1 MTIPMKKGDS
11 VGKFEKIAFRGNL
24 RSYQQ
29 EVLDRADELLA
40 DKKIHIV
47 AAPGAG
53 KTVLGLE
60 LIRRIG
66 KNALILSP
74 TVTIRHQ
81 WSERFAGQ
89 FIPAGENAD
98 EYVSESVSR
107 PRPIVSVTYQT
118 IYCAFRG
125 LTDKEN
131 DELTGKAEE
140 VDYKAFDLRAWMREN
155 AIGTVCLDE
164 AHHLHSEW
172 YKALSELLKDIDV
185 TVIALTATPPY
196 DEDENGWQ
204 KYTDLCGEIDFEIIA
219 PELVQDGVLCPHQD
233 YICFNYPTAEELEIL
248 RAFDRSVED
257 ALSELTK
264 SGLPEKM
271 RDKLLLMSEDD
282 LYRYARENI
291 RLCSALSLFGAPV
304 PRRFC
309 RSLTLHGRLPAP
321 KRDAVEE
328 ALCYVVAH
336 PELFGEDC
344 TEEIAE
350 IFRKAGLWERGRVK
364 IVRSERVSR
373 MLASS
378 LGKLNSVAEI
388 AKAESRSEGKNLRM
402 LILTDYVRKQTLP
415 LIGTAEELKEMSI
428 VSVFESVRREK
439 EADRAIGALSGS
451 LVILPRS
458 CSARLEELCKREG
471 VSHSRKPL
479 SDPEYEQVEF
489 SGGNV
494 HKVRIVTRL
503 LEEGGIRILVG
514 TKSLLGEGWDSPC
527 IDTLVLA
534 SCVGSYILSNQMRGR
549 AIRVDRNRPEKVA
562 NIWHLA
568 TVEPYGV
575 FGEKFMERLR
585 EKRYSDKNNFV
596 SADYE
601 TLERRF
607 KAFWGPDYSR
617 PVVTNGIGRADIIKP
632 PFDREGFGRINKEMF
647 ERAENRSAVAE
658 SWKQSLGNEA
668 LSVTS
673 ETVLSERKK
682 YAPKQALF
690 INYALLFLCP
700 ALCGGASVGIVN
712 GFSVRAEEEPLSF
725 FLICILA
732 AALCFFLEYL
742 LIRFLIS
749 VLTPTKIVRGLSESL
764 FETLRGT
771 GKLSSPTAILS
782 VEAPKG
788 FPGIGVELKFATDR
802 DREVFAGAVNEMLS
816 PVQSPAFIIVRKI
829 GKREVFRLSF
839 ACPAALD
846 TQEARKLFL
855 QRLKSRGWNCDAVYT
870 RNAEGRKALVRA
882 RKYSFVNA
890 NNPDRI
896 LVGKRVDKADR
907 AEYR

>member
-1 MTIPMKKGDS
+1 MG
-11 VGKFEKIAFRGNL
+11 VFEKIRFRGSF

-29 EVLDRADELLA
+29 EVLDRADEFLA

-81 WSERFAGQ
+81 WSERFARQ
-89 FIPAGENAD
+89 FISDGGNAED
-98 EYVSESVSR
+98 YVSESVYC
-107 PRPIVSVTYQT
+107 PRSIVSVTYQT

-125 LTDKEN
+125 LSDKES
-131 DELTGKAEE
+131 DELTGKTED
-140 VDYKAFDLRAWMREN
+140 VDYKTFDLRAFMREN
-155 AIGTVCLDE
+155 GIGTICLDE

-172 YKALSELLKDIDV
+172 YKALSDLLKDLDV

-233 YICFNYPTAEELEIL
+233 YVCFNYPTQDELNIL
-248 RAFDRSVED
+248 KEFDRAVEG
-257 ALSELTK
+257 AITELSETD
-264 SGLPEKM
+264 LPERM
-271 RDKLLLMSEDD
+271 RDRLLHMSEED
-282 LYRYARENI
+282 LFRYAQENI
-291 RLCSALSLFGAPV
+291 LLCSALSLLGAPL

-309 RSLTLHGRLPAP
+309 RILTLHGRLPAP
-321 KRDAVEE
+321 KRAAVEE
-328 ALCYVVAH
+328 AICYVVAH
-336 PELFGEDC
+336 PELFGEEC
-344 TEEIAE
+344 AKGIAE

-364 IVRSERVSR
+364 ILRSERVSR

-388 AKAESRSEGKNLRM
+388 AKAESGSEGENLRM

-415 LIGTAEELKEMSI
+415 VIGTSEELKEMSI

-439 EADRAIGALSGS
+439 EADRAIGALSGA

-458 CSARLEELCKREG
+458 CSARLEELCRQEG
-471 VSHSRKPL
+471 VSVSRKPL
-479 SDPEYEQVEF
+479 GDPEYEQAEF

-503 LEEGGIRILVG
+503 LEEGQIRILVG

-549 AIRVDRNRPEKVA
+549 AIRTDGNRPQKVA

-575 FGEKFMERLR
+575 FGEKFSDRRR
-585 EKRYSDKNNFV
+585 EKRAGNKDGFV
-596 SADYE
+596 SADYD

-607 KAFWGPDYSR
+607 KAFWGPAYSR
-617 PVVTNGIGRADIIKP
+617 SVVTNGIGRADIIKP
-632 PFDREGFGRINKEMF
+632 PFDREGFERINEEMF
-647 ERAENRSAVAE
+647 RRAKDRASVAE
-658 SWKQSLGNEA
+658 SWKNSLGNEA

-673 ETVLSERKK
+673 EARVPERKK
-682 YAPKQALF
+682 YLPQQVVF
-690 INYALLFLCP
+690 VNYALLFLCP
-700 ALCGGASVGIVN
+700 ILCGGVYVN
-712 GFSVRAEEEPLSF
+712 VYSARADENPLTF
-725 FLICILA
+725 FLISILA
-732 AALCFFLEYL
+732 IAICLVLEYW
-742 LIRFLIS
+742 IVRFLIS
-749 VLTPTKIVRGLSESL
+749 VLTPTKIVRNLSESL

-771 GKLSSPTAILS
+771 GKIASPTAILFID
-782 VEAPKG
+782 APKN
-788 FPGIGVELKFATDR
+788 FPGMSVELKYSTDR
-802 DREVFAGAVNEMLS
+802 EREVFAGALNEMLS
-816 PVQSPAFIIVRKI
+816 PVQSPAFIIVRNI
-829 GKREVFRLSF
+829 GKRKCFRLSF

-855 QRLKSRGWNCDAVYT
+855 QCLKARGWDCDAVYT
-870 RNAEGRKALVRA
+870 RNAEGRKTLIWA
-882 RKYSFVNA
+882 RKYSFVNV
-890 NNPDRI
+890 NDPERLSI
-896 LVGKRVDKADR
+896 GKRVDKSNK